1 MSKMGI
7 AKAMD
12 KNEVKTVINNI
23 SKNWNRMKV
32 NSRICRK
39 QCGGDFTTANAPDW
53 SVDINAHFSFED
65 VFTKEEIDDY
75 SNEVFKYDSYHHCT
89 KAGLIKFIKGL
100 VKKGLRIECEE
111 DVGEDDYWT
120 WCFDIEIY
128 KD

>member
-1 MSKMGI
+1 
-7 AKAMD
+7 MD

-32 NSRICRK
+32 NSRNCRYYT
-39 QCGGDFTTANAPDW
+39 GGDFTVANAPDW
-53 SVDINAHFSFED
+53 SVGINAHFSFED

-100 VKKGLRIECEE
+100 VKKGLRIECE
-111 DVGEDDYWT
+111 DGVEDDANFT
-120 WCFDIEIY
+120 WSFTIEIY